1 MDGKWKRSYAYR
13 GRDVVRH
20 GGKMRDQLKL
30 EGVMQPAVVSVINV
44 V

>member
-1 MDGKWKRSYAYR
+1 MDGKWKRSYVYR
-13 GRDVVRH
+13 GRDVRH